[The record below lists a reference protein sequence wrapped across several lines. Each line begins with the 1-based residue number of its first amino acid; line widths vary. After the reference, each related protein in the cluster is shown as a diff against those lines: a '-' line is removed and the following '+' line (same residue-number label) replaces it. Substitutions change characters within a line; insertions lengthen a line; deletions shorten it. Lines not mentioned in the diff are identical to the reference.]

1 MSKILTAK
9 LCCAIVQGANA
20 AFAAEVAQ
28 ALCPDMAAVV
38 VSPQDLAAQ
47 RYDALI
53 LVTGTATYL
62 HDLAL
67 LQRLHD
73 TATCCPVLALSYDL
87 CEAQLDRLLYAG
99 ASDFVYYPFSRAE
112 LLARLRR
119 ALGLASPT
127 AADGGPP
134 LHACLRD
141 YIGNSPAFR
150 RELAKLPHFAA
161 CDAGVLIGGETG
173 TGKELCAQ
181 AIHYLSPRAMHPWVA
196 INCGAVPSELI
207 DSELFGHVRGAYT
220 TAHAGRDGLVTEAE
234 GGTLFLD
241 DIDGLPLAAQ
251 SKLLRFLQE
260 GEFRVVGSNT
270 VRHANV
276 RVIAASNRNLQELA
290 GRGLFRL
297 DLFFRLN
304 VLAVTLPALRER
316 QDDIPTLSSHFCLHY
331 AKKFNKPVRAISPGA
346 ARKLAAHGWPGNVR
360 ELQHVIER
368 AVVVATGTVL
378 AGDDIDLP
386 DAADGPAGDGE
397 ASFRNAKAR
406 MIEQFERGYIEQLL
420 TRFAGNV
427 THAAQAAGKNR
438 RAFFALIQ
446 RYQIEPHRYRPDL

>member
-1 MSKILTAK
+1 MAK
-9 LCCAIVQGANA
+9 PRCAIVHGTDA
-20 AFAAEVAQ
+20 APAAEV
-28 ALCPDMAAVV
+28 MAA
-38 VSPQDLAAQ
+38 LAAEA
-47 RYDALI
+47 DMVALPPGVAFAPAFD
-53 LVTGTATYL
+53 LLLMVSSPASHA

-67 LQRLHD
+67 LRRICALPP
-73 TATCCPVLALSYDL
+73 CCPVLAVNCGLS
-87 CEAQLDRLLYAG
+87 CAQLEQLLAAG
-99 ASDFVYYPFSRAE
+99 ACDFVYHPFSPAE

-119 ALGLASPT
+119 ALG
-127 AADGGPP
+127 AAAPP
-134 LHACLRD
+134 SSAGERPFQHPCLRD

-150 RELAKLPHFAA
+150 RELDKLPRFAA

-181 AIHYLSPRAMHPWVA
+181 AIHYLSARAERPWVA
-196 INCGAVPSELI
+196 INCGAVPADLI

-220 TAHAGRDGLVTEAE
+220 TAHSSRHGLVAEAE

-276 RVIAASNRNLQELA
+276 RVIAASNRDLQALA
-290 GRGLFRL
+290 GRGQFRL
-297 DLFFRLN
+297 DLYFRLN
-304 VLAVTLPALRER
+304 ILAVTLPALRER
-316 QDDIPTLSSHFCLHY
+316 QEDIPTLATHFCQHY
-331 AKKFNKPVRAISPGA
+331 AQKFNKTVRAVSPQA
-346 ARKLAAHGWPGNVR
+346 LRKLTAHDWPGNVR

-368 AVVVATGTVL
+368 AVVIAAGMVL
-378 AGDDIDLP
+378 AADDIDLP
-386 DAADGPAGDGE
+386 DAILQDGE
-397 ASFRNAKAR
+397 DAEVSFRNAKAR
-406 MIEQFERGYIEQLL
+406 MIEEFERGYIEQLL

-427 THAAQAAGKNR
+427 TRAAQAAGKNR

-446 RYQIEPHRYRPDL
+446 RYQIEPQRYRPEL